1 MPDKKLKLINTAILL
16 AFITIFYNLIEG
28 TISVYF
34 GASDD
39 TLALLGFGVDS
50 FVEVIS
56 GIGIAHLVLRMKYE
70 KVDNRDKLEIIALR
84 ITGVSFYILTAGLI
98 LGSVINVIKD
108 IHPTTTMA
116 GVIISSI
123 SLLTMYI
130 LIKYKIKVGN
140 ELNSAAII
148 ADANCTR
155 TCFNLSIVL
164 LASSALYEIF
174 KINYFDVLGSLVI
187 AYYAFKEGR
196 EAFAKDKEEKINP
209 SCNC

>member
-1 MPDKKLKLINTAILL
+1 MNDNKDKLINIAILL
-16 AFITIFYNLIEG
+16 ALITVSYNLIEG
-28 TISVYF
+28 IVSVYF
-34 GASDD
+34 GSADE
-39 TLALLGFGVDS
+39 TLALLGFGIDS

-84 ITGVSFYILTAGLI
+84 ITGFSFYILTVGLI
-98 LGSVINVIKD
+98 VGSFFNIIENV
-108 IHPTTTMA
+108 HPKTTIA
-116 GVIISSI
+116 GIIISTI

-130 LIKYKIKVGN
+130 LIKYKMKVGN

-164 LASSALYEIF
+164 LVSSALYEIF
-174 KINYFDVLGSLVI
+174 KINYIDVLGSLVI
-187 AYYAFKEGR
+187 AYYAFKEGK
-196 EAFAKDKEEKINP
+196 EAFEKAKEEKINP